1 MEQNSI
7 VVKNVTKKFDDFMLD
22 HISFTVPTGRI
33 VGFIGENGAGKSTTI
48 NLILDQL
55 KLDTGEIRILGKQN
69 HSYLHKEN
77 IGVVFDE
84 CKFHSVLNAKDIAQ
98 ILSGSYKTWDM
109 NLFEEY
115 MKRLDVPLN
124 KSIGQL
130 SKGMKMKLS
139 IICALSHRPQIL
151 ILDEATTG
159 LDPVVRDEILD
170 IFLEFIQDEEH
181 SILFS
186 THITSDIQK
195 VADYVILIHN
205 GKIIFEEKKD
215 DLIYNYGIIR
225 CKKSEFNTVSPDDY
239 VCCRETNLSVECL
252 IHDKVAAKKRY
263 QNLII
268 DNASIEDIMLF
279 YIKGGFIGMHLMMT
293 MTYDGLT
300 SWKQYELTLPLSKYQ
315 IIFSKYLTSLL
326 LVPISIMGTVII
338 YIIRYVV
345 YHNFTLSQF
354 GFSITI
360 AIALPVLWCSICLA
374 IAQWFGYMS
383 VQYVRMICTLLV
395 IFFVS
400 KISKDMKYVTQNL
413 VKNPMLITIFAL
425 GIVVASYFVSVIG
438 YSRKK

>member
-151 ILDEATTG
+151 ILDEATSG
-159 LDPVVRDEILD
+159 LDPIIRDDVLD
-170 IFLEFIQDEEH
+170 RLIDFVQDENH
-181 SILFS
+181 SVLVS
-186 THITSDIQK
+186 SHITSDLEK
-195 VADYVILIHN
+195 VADYITFIHK
-205 GKIIFEEKKD
+205 GKLVFSHDKD
-215 DLIYNYGIIR
+215 DLVDNYGIVSCGSVIFDTLDKTDTIAYR
-225 CKKSEFNTVSPDDY
+225 KEDYQYKVLVRNRNKAAKNYPKAIVSPA
-239 VCCRETNLSVECL
+239 T
-252 IHDKVAAKKRY
+252 
-263 QNLII
+263 
-268 DNASIEDIMLF
+268 IEEIMLF
-279 YIKGGFIGMHLMMT
+279 YVKG
-293 MTYDGLT
+293 
-300 SWKQYELTLPLSKYQ
+300 ELQ
-315 IIFSKYLTSLL
+315 
-326 LVPISIMGTVII
+326 
-338 YIIRYVV
+338 
-345 YHNFTLSQF
+345 
-354 GFSITI
+354 
-360 AIALPVLWCSICLA
+360 
-374 IAQWFGYMS
+374 
-383 VQYVRMICTLLV
+383 
-395 IFFVS
+395 
-400 KISKDMKYVTQNL
+400 
-413 VKNPMLITIFAL
+413 
-425 GIVVASYFVSVIG
+425 
-438 YSRKK
+438 

>member
-151 ILDEATTG
+151 ILDEATSS
-159 LDPVVRDEILD
+159 LDNETENLIQESLMQLSRNRTTLIVAHRLATIRHADRIVVLTPNGIS
-170 IFLEFIQDEEH
+170 EH
-181 SILFS
+181 GS
-186 THITSDIQK
+186 H
-195 VADYVILIHN
+195 
-205 GKIIFEEKKD
+205 D
-215 DLIYNYGIIR
+215 DLMALQGEYY
-225 CKKSEFNTVSPDDY
+225 KLY
-239 VCCRETNLSVECL
+239 M
-252 IHDKVAAKKRY
+252 A
-263 QNLII
+263 Q
-268 DNASIEDIMLF
+268 
-279 YIKGGFIGMHLMMT
+279 
-293 MTYDGLT
+293 
-300 SWKQYELTLPLSKYQ
+300 
-315 IIFSKYLTSLL
+315 FSKSPL
-326 LVPISIMGTVII
+326 
-338 YIIRYVV
+338 
-345 YHNFTLSQF
+345 N
-354 GFSITI
+354 
-360 AIALPVLWCSICLA
+360 
-374 IAQWFGYMS
+374 
-383 VQYVRMICTLLV
+383 
-395 IFFVS
+395 
-400 KISKDMKYVTQNL
+400 
-413 VKNPMLITIFAL
+413 
-425 GIVVASYFVSVIG
+425 
-438 YSRKK
+438 

>member
-151 ILDEATTG
+151 ILDEATSS
-159 LDPVVRDEILD
+159 LDNETENLIQEALMQLSRNRTTLIVAHRLATIRHADRIVVLTPNGIS
-170 IFLEFIQDEEH
+170 EH
-181 SILFS
+181 GS
-186 THITSDIQK
+186 H
-195 VADYVILIHN
+195 
-205 GKIIFEEKKD
+205 D
-215 DLIYNYGIIR
+215 DLMALQGEYY
-225 CKKSEFNTVSPDDY
+225 KLY
-239 VCCRETNLSVECL
+239 M
-252 IHDKVAAKKRY
+252 A
-263 QNLII
+263 Q
-268 DNASIEDIMLF
+268 
-279 YIKGGFIGMHLMMT
+279 
-293 MTYDGLT
+293 
-300 SWKQYELTLPLSKYQ
+300 
-315 IIFSKYLTSLL
+315 FSKSPL
-326 LVPISIMGTVII
+326 
-338 YIIRYVV
+338 
-345 YHNFTLSQF
+345 
-354 GFSITI
+354 
-360 AIALPVLWCSICLA
+360 
-374 IAQWFGYMS
+374 
-383 VQYVRMICTLLV
+383 
-395 IFFVS
+395 
-400 KISKDMKYVTQNL
+400 K
-413 VKNPMLITIFAL
+413 
-425 GIVVASYFVSVIG
+425 
-438 YSRKK
+438 